1 MPWAPSSTL
10 PGGPPHTSQG
20 VGSTLDLSSGG
31 WIPIRAGALYLAV
44 EAGCMFPDRS
54 RAEVTHQRYSP
65 ETIAVGAALVFK
77 EPQVSRRRQAG
88 TLLISRACYQ
98 LVISCMPSPA
108 CVRDRPDH
116 AWLILIDRTAESLL
130 TSYTS
135 QRPPKPTQAN
145 PSQPKS
151 TQVNPSQPKPA
162 QVNPSQPKSTQANPS
177 QPKPTQGQPAHTHP
191 PHAYT
196 YTHTHIHTSTH
207 THT

>member
-108 CVRDRPDH
+108 CVWDRPDH

-177 QPKPTQGQPAHTHP
+177 PPKPTQG
-191 PHAYT
+191 
-196 YTHTHIHTSTH
+196 
-207 THT
+207 